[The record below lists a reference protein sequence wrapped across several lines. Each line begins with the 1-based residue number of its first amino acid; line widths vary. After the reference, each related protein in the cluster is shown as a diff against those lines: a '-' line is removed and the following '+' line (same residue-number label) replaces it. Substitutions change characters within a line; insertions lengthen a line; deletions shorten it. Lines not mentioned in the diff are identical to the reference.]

1 MATGRGCGHEV
12 PATGFVL
19 ITVPAAMVVDGTVL
33 TGPGVRPA
41 FLIAATAA
49 ACGWPVTCGML
60 IMTGPVDAMMVTTAP
75 RPALT
80 PIAGLVRMTSPF
92 GMALLCRLRPILT
105 PKPRFCS
112 SRPAGPP

>member
-19 ITVPAAMVVDGTVL
+19 ITVPAPMVVDAAVV

-41 FLIAATAA
+41 FLIAAPAA
-49 ACGWPVTCGML
+49 ACGWPVTCGMP
-60 IMTGPVDAMMVTTAP
+60 IMTGPGGPLVVTTAP

-80 PIAGLVRMTSPF
+80 PNAGPVP
-92 GMALLCRLRPILT
+92 LT
-105 PKPRFCS
+105 P
-112 SRPAGPP
+112 PARSGCPLRLV